1 MSGISMMEEEHF
13 RNNLILL
20 EGKNFGKIFEIIV
33 SRLANLEKA
42 GDASHDWYCS
52 LSSSRIEVK
61 AIRAFFSHEKMN
73 DGNLIEMLLEGSK
86 SKKLVNDK
94 RKKIDQ
100 WNGGVCQIKLN
111 CFEFLYYCAVF
122 YDKIYFFI
130 TTPEKISNDKKI
142 CFSKKQHRNGNMG
155 QFHLTPQNIDH
166 HIENYLYKQLTYKQL
181 ISILKFSLN

>member
-73 DGNLIEMLLEGSK
+73 DGNLIEMLLEMRLEARKAKDFARSDAIRDRLSK
-86 SKKLVNDK
+86 A
-94 RKKIDQ
+94 
-100 WNGGVCQIKLN
+100 GVVLEDGVKGTSWRI
-111 CFEFLYYCAVF
+111 A
-122 YDKIYFFI
+122 
-130 TTPEKISNDKKI
+130 
-142 CFSKKQHRNGNMG
+142 
-155 QFHLTPQNIDH
+155 
-166 HIENYLYKQLTYKQL
+166 
-181 ISILKFSLN
+181 